1 MAGCRRILAA
11 ADLRKDGGRVIE
23 FSATLALALGA
34 DLHVAHVVEP
44 MPSVC
49 VGEGANALKIVH
61 VGERGE
67 AHMRLLEAAGAL
79 EVPAERCHVVE
90 GYAASEI
97 RKLANGLGVDLVVI
111 GARGR
116 HGLEF
121 AMGSTS
127 NAVLHDSAFDVLA
140 LRL

>member
-1 MAGCRRILAA
+1 MAGCRQILAA
-11 ADLRKDGGRVIE
+11 ADLRKDGGRVVE
-23 FSATLALALGA
+23 FSATLARALGA

-44 MPSVC
+44 LPQVC
-49 VGEGANALKIVH
+49 VGKGRNVLLKVH

-67 AHMRLLEAAGAL
+67 AHMRLVEAAGAQ
-79 EVPAERCHVVE
+79 EVPAERCHVIE
-90 GYAASEI
+90 GYAACEI
-97 RKLANGLGVDLVVI
+97 SKLAKDLGVDLVVI